1 MTVSCI
7 SELKRF
13 QFRLYFSSGMSS
25 LMQPFKI
32 SERTHTAFREDAE
45 RRYVASVV
53 AFLKK
58 NFPELAEEEPETLTG
73 FVTAMVNKAKGYG
86 LSTKRDAAFYVITA
100 RLLGQDFDEK
110 HERASRVL
118 ASSLSGP
125 EKADLLQRV
134 TVEHLDSAGRT
145 QK

>member
-1 MTVSCI
+1 
-7 SELKRF
+7 
-13 QFRLYFSSGMSS
+13 
-25 LMQPFKI
+25 MQSFKI

-45 RRYVASVV
+45 RRYIASVV
-53 AFLKK
+53 TFLKK
-58 NFPELAEEEPETLTG
+58 NFPELADEETETLTG

-86 LSTKRDAAFYVITA
+86 LSTKRDAAFYVITG
-100 RLLGQDFDEK
+100 RLLGQDFDKK
-110 HERASRVL
+110 HERARRVL

-134 TVEHLDSAGRT
+134 TVEHLDSAGRM